1 MTRRKWTTTEQ
12 EEWLK
17 SHLAEFG
24 EAQAKKTSKMFF
36 PMVLKEWKTQW
47 PTPDP
52 TAEEITRAGNVE
64 KATNKKRA
72 DEENV
77 RDLPHAYT
85 LRMDLP
91 GV

>member
-17 SHLAEFG
+17 SQLAEFG
-24 EAQAKKTSKMFF
+24 EAQAKKTSKTFF

-77 RDLPHAYT
+77 CDLPHAYT